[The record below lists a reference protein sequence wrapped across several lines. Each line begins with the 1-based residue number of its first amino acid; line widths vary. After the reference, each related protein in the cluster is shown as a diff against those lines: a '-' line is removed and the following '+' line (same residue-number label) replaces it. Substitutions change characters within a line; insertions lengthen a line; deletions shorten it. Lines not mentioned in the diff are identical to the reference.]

1 MASIRTFGGAEG
13 GREHFIVVEAA
24 ESLDLPAQIRF
35 LADSYREAQ
44 ASLGLA
50 PTTAVFRRIFLSD
63 VLNQAALV
71 RESAIFDDSV
81 AISIVQQ
88 RPLRGA
94 KVALLAYHIDSPEG
108 LTKRRVSPRHLLVEK
123 AGKRHLWSTRLCSG
137 DAERSL
143 SAESQTRAIFD
154 DLIQTLARQG
164 ACLRDHCLRTWIY
177 MKDVDIFYRGMVD
190 SRRALFA
197 EQELTGATHF
207 IASTGIEGACAHRY
221 DVVAMDA
228 YSNIDVE
235 PRQVSYL
242 NDFDKLCATKD
253 YNVTFERATRVAYAD
268 RAHIFISGTASIDAA
283 GEVVHLGDVRRQL
296 DRALENVEALL
307 RAGSASLADM
317 THLIVYLRDAS
328 DLARIE
334 GRLRERFADLP
345 LIVVQG
351 AVCRPEWLVE
361 VEGVAIAKNNDATMP
376 QF

>member
-1 MASIRTFGGAEG
+1 MASIRTFVGAEG
-13 GREHFIVVEAA
+13 GREHFIVVEADA
-24 ESLDLPAQIRF
+24 SLDLPAQIRS
-35 LADSYREAQ
+35 LAESYGAAQ
-44 ASLGLA
+44 SSLGLA

-63 VLNQAALV
+63 VLNQASLV

-94 KVALLAYHIDSPEG
+94 KVALLAYHIESPEG
-108 LTKRRVSPRHLLVEK
+108 LTKRRLSPRHLLVEK

-143 SAESQTRAIFD
+143 SAESQTRSVFD
-154 DLIQTLARQG
+154 ELIHTLGQQG
-164 ACLRDHCLRTWIY
+164 ASLRDHCLRTWIY

-197 EQELTGATHF
+197 EQGLTGATHF
-207 IASTGIEGACAHRY
+207 IASTGIEGAGAHRY

-228 YSNIDVE
+228 YSNVDVE
-235 PRQVSYL
+235 PKQVSYL

-268 RAHIFISGTASIDAA
+268 RAHIFISGTASIDTA
-283 GEVVHLGDVRRQL
+283 GEVVHLGDTGRQL

-307 RAGSASLADM
+307 SAGSASLADM
-317 THLIVYLRDAS
+317 THLIVYLRDPS
-328 DLARIE
+328 DLALVE
-334 GRLRERFADLP
+334 GRLRERFAELP

-376 QF
+376 RF